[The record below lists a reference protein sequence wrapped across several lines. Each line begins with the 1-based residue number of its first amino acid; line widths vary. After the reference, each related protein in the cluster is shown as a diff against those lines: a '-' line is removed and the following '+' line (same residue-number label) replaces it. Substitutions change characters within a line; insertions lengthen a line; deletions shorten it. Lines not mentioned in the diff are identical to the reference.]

1 LSTVVSKTL
10 SLDLNIDVRRFRPER
25 PPVVLLGGGLNL
37 LRPLGFAGI
46 PAIVASPYP
55 REPALSSRYCSGRCL
70 LPPLHNQEAVVETLL
85 AVQERLASTLGCRTP
100 LFYGNDDH
108 LNLIYS
114 FREQLTRRFLLLLN
128 EPDVARALI
137 DKDRF
142 EALARDRGLAVP
154 RTLTWDDTGPGALSR
169 AEGPVLVK
177 PRLKVGWDD
186 SAIHLRLFG
195 GQGKARVFKNGR
207 EVMAHPLASQLK
219 EQLTFQVFTP
229 GGDESLWSFHGY
241 ADEKGELLAWFVGH
255 KLRTFPSLTGMS
267 TFLELAHDDELAAI
281 GRDIVA
287 RVPLKGVFKIDF
299 KRDAGNGRVHV
310 LEINARFNLWHHMAA
325 KNGVNL
331 LQVAYNYLVH
341 GTRPAGTRYRTTFRW
356 LYLRLD
362 VRAFQELASRGE
374 LDLGGWLA
382 SLFRSRKVYDL
393 FSWTDPAPW
402 LRVGGER
409 AISRLRRWLDHLKSG
424 LRRWLSTAL

>member
-1 LSTVVSKTL
+1 MSKTL
-10 SLDLNIDVRRFRPER
+10 SFGFDIDVRRFRPER
-25 PPVVLLGGGLNL
+25 PPVLLLGGGLNL

-55 REPALSSRYCSGRCL
+55 REPALSSRYCNGRCL
-70 LPPLHNQEAVVETLL
+70 LPPLHEQEAVVETLL
-85 AVQERLASTLGCRTP
+85 VVEQRLASTLGCRIP

-114 FREQLTRRFLLLLN
+114 FREQLTPRFLLLLN

-137 DKDRF
+137 DKNRF

-169 AEGPVLVK
+169 ADGPVLVK
-177 PRLKVGWDD
+177 PKVKVGWDD

-195 GQGKARVFKNGR
+195 GEGKARVFKNGR

-219 EQLTFQVFTP
+219 EQLTFQPFIP
-229 GGDESLWSFHGY
+229 GGDDSLWSFHGY
-241 ADEKGELLAWFVGH
+241 ADERGQLLAWFVGH
-255 KLRTFPSLTGMS
+255 
-267 TFLELAHDDELAAI
+267 
-281 GRDIVA
+281 
-287 RVPLKGVFKIDF
+287 
-299 KRDAGNGRVHV
+299 
-310 LEINARFNLWHHMAA
+310 ARFNLWHHMAA

-331 LQVAYNYLVH
+331 PQVAYDYLVH
-341 GTRPAGTRYRTTFRW
+341 GTRAAGTRYRTTFRW
-356 LYLRLD
+356 LYFRLD
-362 VRAFQELASRGE
+362 VRAFRELASRGE
-374 LDLGGWLA
+374 LGLGGWLA
-382 SLFRSRKVYDL
+382 SLARSRKVYDL

-409 AISRLRRWLDHLKSG
+409 VISRLRRWLNHLEAG